1 MFNVLVWWRIVSW
14 NCNNAKS
21 DKKLFLF
28 HFNFQFFV
36 HFSLFLLMKSLFC
49 SFLFKIFY
57 KWTFWLNGT
66 KTFTDSLLHHF
77 LFKTIRFIEIFIHI
91 YLSQIDNL
99 CIWVNISM
107 HYLSNKQI
115 HKFILFCYTNALI
128 LKYVRMCSNLIL
140 LFSNHFINKLL
151 IKMEIKSLLKM

>member
-1 MFNVLVWWRIVSW
+1 MQNQIKNFFYFISIFSFSFTFLLFYWWK
-14 NCNNAKS
+14 A
-21 DKKLFLF
+21 
-28 HFNFQFFV
+28 FFV
-36 HFSLFLLMKSLFC
+36 PFYSKF
-49 SFLFKIFY
+49 FY

-77 LFKTIRFIEIFIHI
+77 LFKTIRFIEVFIHI

-115 HKFILFCYTNALI
+115 HKFIFFCYTNALI